1 LARAFPRGEADHHHK
16 KFEDEH
22 LERDGGT
29 GQFSRASAFVISGGA
44 KGSGHSMGVT
54 RLVAAVSGAAVL
66 AAGLTVAAVQHGDDS
81 PHKKSA
87 PQVTAAVTPD
97 GTATTGGAQAMPGS
111 ATAQDVVKDVL
122 GLTQQLQQ
130 AANNGGQPRPL
141 TKEEVDALLKA
152 QLQKLGV
159 KQ

>member
-1 LARAFPRGEADHHHK
+1 
-16 KFEDEH
+16 
-22 LERDGGT
+22 
-29 GQFSRASAFVISGGA
+29 
-44 KGSGHSMGVT
+44 MGVT